1 MKIEGTVNEIGAI
14 ETDAAGKII
23 KQGIVVQVNQN
34 ERLKAINLYEPALVF
49 TGEDITAYE
58 KQGRLG
64 TDLVN
69 YLVKIGVNFE
79 QYRDKS
85 AIEVAIAEMERNRV
99 GDIAQPVSWSANERE
114 WKAEQETAT
123 LTACV
128 DALLCIDDQ
137 RVLNRILRY
146 LDDRFTNSI
155 PEPIEPP
162 F

>member
-1 MKIEGTVNEIGAI
+1 MKIEGTINEIGAI
-14 ETDAAGKII
+14 ETDAAGEII
-23 KQGIVVQVNQN
+23 KHGIVVQVNQN

-49 TGEDITAYE
+49 TGEDIAAYE

-99 GDIAQPVSWSANERE
+99 GHASQAPKAPDGDQEMQILTTCVNALDRVRDRQIA
-114 WKAEQETAT
+114 T
-123 LTACV
+123 
-128 DALLCIDDQ
+128 
-137 RVLNRILRY
+137 RIMNY
-146 LDDRFTNSI
+146 LHDRFMPKGDDPDND
-155 PEPIEPP
+155 PDMP